1 MSETKQL
8 QARFYIGKWSFPP
21 IALAQEIIRRYNQG
35 NAELNR
41 FIEHYSKRA
50 QLEDSLVT
58 AIEKSM
64 GSLKFGLPRSTSSTR
79 STSMPR
85 TNTNMSELVPILQ
98 NEVEAQARLHLHLAE
113 RINNEVVRPL
123 EAFFGSKAWT
133 KALEIQRRVSEMAEE
148 MRTYHE
154 QIPKLSARVAAKAQR
169 PMQLQQRLEDEKQKL
184 FELQQSWQTDIA
196 GMVGDFEAADIAR
209 NEVIRESVLK
219 FQHYQNEL
227 CKAIQ
232 AQLAIA
238 KDAAKQTKPDERVI
252 DVLARSGSTAEGER
266 GTHLSDAEDKA
277 SKGFLKLG
285 MFRSKTRRVKK
296 KSSAASQ
303 SAASE
308 ASHPA
313 YSHTSADISS
323 TGVPSVHTVLSRDPE
338 RPLAEPSSAV
348 TAPCTLDRHGNS
360 FVSSSSVPHSEGMEN
375 TARPVEL
382 GQQNSSGQGSS
393 DFAEWVF
400 AGHSQGNPEAKNAS
414 GPSADSLVHVTHSLS
429 AIEESRLSKTEPD
442 QQPADTPPLQKAITD
457 FGPQATGSDKQQK
470 SNGEL
475 RFEDVFKVPERLD
488 ELKPAESAASPIRP
502 SIDLDSAFA
511 VPPAAA
517 TAQPADSTPRAALQ
531 VIQPSLS
538 SKSPQPMPDNMHRRN
553 ASMEAKGSPQFDGQK
568 NEASDDEAEMEQ
580 TFRVNFSIRDRAIQ
594 DNPDE
599 TKAALTRVT
608 TMLRSAPSSRRRNR
622 REVRTMYVAAGDALP
637 GIDDT
642 EEHPKPKETAIK
654 DEAELAEQAKE
665 TAQDTP
671 AAESNNVD
679 VTTEPESKPQMAI
692 EADNA
697 DDTTQ
702 SALQTAGEPIIQDE
716 PAVEPNTANAAAEPA
731 GDKPETASDKDT
743 NDDVKPESKPDADVP
758 PQNPDS
764 EGSAQQSSKPEGL
777 ARRRAPPPPPPPG
790 QSVSRAA
797 KQASQGSSS
806 SNSTDVDVKDGAA
819 ARGRR
824 VVTAGQPLGL
834 SVHVGETLDID
845 VESRGGQLPLVQ
857 FTTTG
862 EVAVHVSRSV
872 KPLELAPLR
881 ISVKRDANV
890 QWVANPAAVV
900 LDTSLTASD
909 GDREWYRFVR
919 PDLFTQTKDA
929 RVAVFKYRMTGQ
941 NDIRMVPLI
950 IREVTRCVDETCSM
964 MLFCEPNA
972 DSVFAG
978 ATVRSIAVLLN
989 VEGSLQTQASRP
1001 AATWF
1006 RERNRLLWALNEIP
1020 IPRRGE
1026 MSEDELL
1033 QLSSTLVAKMTGTG
1047 VRPGS
1052 LALRFEV
1059 HGASVANMPIT
1070 VTRVAGGSLDTVPIV
1085 DTPAARVVRSGKC
1098 IYTFYRPSEDADTNA
1113 DTNADVAAEH
1123 SSSEAWSSAEE

>member
-1 MSETKQL
+1 
-8 QARFYIGKWSFPP
+8 
-21 IALAQEIIRRYNQG
+21 
-35 NAELNR
+35 
-41 FIEHYSKRA
+41 
-50 QLEDSLVT
+50 
-58 AIEKSM
+58 
-64 GSLKFGLPRSTSSTR
+64 
-79 STSMPR
+79 
-85 TNTNMSELVPILQ
+85 MSELIPILQ
-98 NEVEAQARLHLHLAE
+98 NEVEARARLHLHLAE

-123 EAFFGSKAWT
+123 EAFFGSKAWS
-133 KALEIQRRVSEMAEE
+133 KALEIRQRVSEMAEE
-148 MRTYHE
+148 MRAYHE

-169 PMQLQQRLEDEKQKL
+169 PVQLQQRLEDEKQKL
-184 FELQQSWQTDIA
+184 FELQQKWQTDIA

-227 CKAIQ
+227 CKAMQ

-238 KDAAKQTKPDERVI
+238 KDAAKQTKPDERIV
-252 DVLARSGSTAEGER
+252 DVLARPGSMAEGDR
-266 GTHLSDAEDKA
+266 GGRLSDAEDKA

-308 ASHPA
+308 TSQPA

-323 TGVPSVHTVLSRDPE
+323 AGVPSVHTVLSRDPE

-348 TAPCTLDRHGNS
+348 TAPRTLDRHGNS
-360 FVSSSSVPHSEGMEN
+360 FVSSGSAAHSEAMEN
-375 TARPVEL
+375 AARPVEL

-400 AGHSQGNPEAKNAS
+400 AGHPQGAQEAKNTS

-429 AIEESRLSKTEPD
+429 AIEESQPTETELD
-442 QQPADTPPLQKAITD
+442 QQPADTPELKTASTD
-457 FGPQATGSDKQQK
+457 LEPQATDSGKQK
-470 SNGEL
+470 GANGEL
-475 RFEDVFKVPERLD
+475 RFEDVFKVPEKLD
-488 ELKPAESAASPIRP
+488 ELKPADSVVSPIRP

-517 TAQPADSTPRAALQ
+517 AAAQQTNSTPRAAPQ
-531 VIQPSLS
+531 AIRPSLS
-538 SKSPQPMPDNMHRRN
+538 SKSPQPMPDHMHRRN
-553 ASMEAKGSPQFDGQK
+553 ASMEAKGSPQLADQK
-568 NEASDDEAEMEQ
+568 TEDSDDEAEMEQ
-580 TFRVNFSIRDRAIQ
+580 TFRVNFSIRERAIQ

-599 TKAALTRVT
+599 SKAALARVA

-637 GIDDT
+637 GLND
-642 EEHPKPKETAIK
+642 EEPLKPKETAVP
-654 DEAELAEQAKE
+654 DETEPAKQTKEAIQDIPAE
-665 TAQDTP
+665 
-671 AAESNNVD
+671 ESND
-679 VTTEPESKPQMAI
+679 VNATTEPESKPQMPL
-692 EADNA
+692 EAANA
-697 DDTTQ
+697 DDTVQPAKQATDE
-702 SALQTAGEPIIQDE
+702 SIIQAR
-716 PAVEPNTANAAAEPA
+716 PAVEPDATDAATEPVS
-731 GDKPETASDKDT
+731 DKPEKASDKDI
-743 NDDVKPESKPDADVP
+743 NDDVKPESKPETDVP
-758 PQNPDS
+758 QQAPDND
-764 EGSAQQSSKPEGL
+764 GSAQQPAKPEGL

-790 QSVSRAA
+790 QAVLRSA
-797 KQASQGSSS
+797 KQASQGNSSSSS
-806 SNSTDVDVKDGAA
+806 SNLTDADVKDGAT

-824 VVTAGQPLGL
+824 VVAALQPLGL

-845 VESRGGQLPLVQ
+845 VESRDEQLPLVQ
-857 FTTTG
+857 FTATG

-909 GDREWYRFVR
+909 GNREWYRFVR
-919 PDLFTQTKDA
+919 PDLFAQTDDA

-950 IREVTRCVDETCSM
+950 VREVTRCVDETCSM
-964 MLFCEPNA
+964 MLFCEPNV

-989 VEGSLQTQASRP
+989 VDGSLQTQASRP

-1006 RERNRLLWALNEIP
+1006 RERNRLLWALNEMP

-1026 MSEDELL
+1026 IGEDELL
-1033 QLSSTLVAKMTGTG
+1033 RLSSTLVAKMTGPG

-1059 HGASVANMPIT
+1059 HGASVANVPIT
-1070 VTRVAGGSLDTVPIV
+1070 VTRVTGGSLDAVPIV
-1085 DTPAARVVRSGKC
+1085 SAPAARVVRSGKC
-1098 IYTFYRPSEDADTNA
+1098 IYTFCRPSEDADA
-1113 DTNADVAAEH
+1113 AAEH
-1123 SSSEAWSSAEE
+1123 SSSSEAWSSAEE